1 VSGVLAAL
9 MRLPKAALGGMGVA
23 VMGGG
28 VFAASLLGGGSS
40 SAATLQVLEGRV
52 TVSVDGGAF
61 RTARNG
67 EVLKPVTTVKT
78 AEDGRAALKYFDG
91 SVSRLDFNTTFQLK
105 ELSGKATGDKIIR
118 AYQSSGRTFNRVVK
132 LTGSTSR
139 VEVQT
144 PNATASVRGTEFI
157 VEDEIVKVFEGVIV
171 YRFEDGREVRIE
183 AGFKFDPA
191 TGEVVPLTPEDYDDW
206 WKYNNCDNAA
216 GNTNITQCQQNNED
230 EVVLAQDAAP
240 PPPVTG
246 GPTRI
251 TATQP
256 SFVAPPAAVVQQPVV
271 VEESTEESTP
281 DPTPDPTPVPTAA
294 PVTVGSVTG
303 TVTDA
308 STNQALNGAVVQL
321 VGSSQTATVAG
332 GVFGFADLPAGSH
345 TFRAMHDGYNASQ
358 KSADVEP
365 GETETVDFA
374 LTKVEVVETPT
385 PSPTASPTEEPTPT
399 PSEAPTASPT
409 PVPEPETGTIDGT
422 VLDSAGQPIPGAQ
435 IALDSNAPVDVDLDG
450 SFAFDG
456 LVLDSLHSLTA
467 SAPGYD
473 AQPIGGIPVPSTVPI
488 VLGLTTGSI
497 TGSVY
502 DEAGAPIDGA
512 TIALGSDAPIPV
524 KADGSFSFTDLV
536 ARDTYSL
543 TAAAPNYAPQ
553 TRDEVS
559 VGSHQIFNL
568 VVDRGT
574 INGSVLDGANQPI
587 DGAQISLDGADPVAV
602 QPNGSFE
609 FTNVPANELHMLT
622 ASAPGYDTQ
631 NVGGIP
637 VGSTVP
643 FNLALTR
650 GSITGSVLD
659 EGGNTIEGAKIA
671 LDDAEPIAVN
681 ADGSFSFAELI
692 ERDTYKLTASA
703 PHHDTQVRN
712 DVAVGSDEDF
722 ALALTRGSITGSVLD
737 EGGNT
742 IEGAKIALDDA
753 EPIAVNAD
761 GSFSFTEL
769 IERDTYKLTASAP
782 DYDTQVRNEVAVGS
796 DEDFRLTATPGRIFG
811 VVRDSRTGDPIN
823 DAYVSL
829 DGADPIATSNGSYEF
844 GGLAPG
850 EYAIRATASGYG
862 SNNIGVTVE
871 PAGNHEFDI
880 LLTHELKIV
889 LNWNAEPLDLN
900 AHLWLPSTD
909 KYHVSTTQR
918 GSQTECPFVEL
929 DVDDTDGFGPETITI
944 AKPYSGMRYA
954 VHKKSNEPIRL
965 SNAGAVVRVIE
976 GNETLAT
983 YDVPSDG
990 TTEKWWH
997 VFDITRD
1004 ASTGAWVITPTNT
1017 LSHPSPAPYDDETG
1031 ACSPAA

>member
-1 VSGVLAAL
+1 MSGVLAAL

-681 ADGSFSFAELI
+681 ADGSFSF
-692 ERDTYKLTASA
+692 
-703 PHHDTQVRN
+703 
-712 DVAVGSDEDF
+712 
-722 ALALTRGSITGSVLD
+722 
-737 EGGNT
+737 
-742 IEGAKIALDDA
+742 
-753 EPIAVNAD
+753 
-761 GSFSFTEL
+761 TEL